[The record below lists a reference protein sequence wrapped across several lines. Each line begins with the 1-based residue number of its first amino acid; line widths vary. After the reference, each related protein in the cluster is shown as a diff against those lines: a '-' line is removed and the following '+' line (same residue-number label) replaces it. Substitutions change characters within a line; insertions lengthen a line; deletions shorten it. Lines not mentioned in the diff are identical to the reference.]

1 VNLPERTDRRDAM
14 TLMATVTG
22 IKLTFVDGVRGA
34 DVLEKAL
41 PPGERNKNIQSMGA
55 IGSWRAHMN
64 VLQRLICPVRHAM
77 FNATMATVKFAEDMG
92 NPLWRLTTGQ
102 HLGCV
107 DHLKDRTGKHHER
120 ACTGRRP
127 RLGRTHQ
134 NPTAE
139 IRRSFAKVHAAP
151 TRRCA
156 YIPAEPIHTQSPAAG
171 TGTPSSEY
179 QRCPVDDT
187 TKSLAVWR
195 RLGRLM
201 AGPHGRR
208 ASFRLPIIKS
218 KR

>member
-41 PPGERNKNIQSMGA
+41 PPGQRNKNIQSMGA

-77 FNATMATVKFAEDMG
+77 FNAVMTTVICKKDMRK
-92 NPLWRLTTGQ
+92 PLWRLTTGQ
-102 HLGCV
+102 RLGCL
-107 DHLKDRTGKHHER
+107 HLLKDRTGKHHER
-120 ACTGRRP
+120 AYTGRRP

-134 NPTAE
+134 NPASE
-139 IRRSFAKVHAAP
+139 IGRSFAKVHAAP

-156 YIPAEPIHTQSPAAG
+156 
-171 TGTPSSEY
+171 
-179 QRCPVDDT
+179 
-187 TKSLAVWR
+187 
-195 RLGRLM
+195 
-201 AGPHGRR
+201 
-208 ASFRLPIIKS
+208 
-218 KR
+218 